1 MNHTESHVLE
11 GSWQNRRRNFAS
23 HPSRNSIFTP
33 IYLCH
38 CHTNY
43 QKKTTQKGQQRDNKA
58 KYKDTTTNE
67 ASNHRNTQLGSVLSA
82 KTPWEVSELGTSP
95 TNRTRAKV
103 VKFIQSR
110 WSRWPP
116 VASPHAGAAGTFAA
130 HRGRQRGHV
139 NRERKV
145 PEGSPGNQGG
155 SSAKILLLFP
165 PPRPVP
171 AHSVKTPQEKW
182 PKIGRILATAGPLR
196 SEFWHPCTVVR
207 PPKTSKNAFFGFH
220 FNIIRPLDRPWAS
233 P

>member
-1 MNHTESHVLE
+1 MAKQTEKLCVPPKQELHLYTDLSLPLSHQL
-11 GSWQNRRRNFAS
+11 
-23 HPSRNSIFTP
+23 P
-33 IYLCH
+33 
-38 CHTNY
+38 
-43 QKKTTQKGQQRDNKA
+43 KKTTQKGQQRDNKA

-155 SSAKILLLFP
+155 S
-165 PPRPVP
+165 
-171 AHSVKTPQEKW
+171 
-182 PKIGRILATAGPLR
+182 
-196 SEFWHPCTVVR
+196 
-207 PPKTSKNAFFGFH
+207 
-220 FNIIRPLDRPWAS
+220 
-233 P
+233 